1 MKRIHDS
8 LDHVFARNRLVFWYD
23 GERQWEREFE
33 DFERDGIQKLRVE
46 GTEFGTKVAVHRN
59 RDASARYL
67 LYFPS
72 ARPKD
77 SENWLLDLLLQGHEY
92 KADRISLALQE
103 VGLPWELRPVVEQ
116 HAKFFDAGKRMSAL
130 RAILSPEDDEGR
142 LRIKMMAV
150 LADTEP
156 DLDELLLG
164 FLQRGAEASGE
175 LFGNADP
182 VAETLG
188 TAKLT
193 DPFWRQV
200 SVTFG
205 YDSSRPSLRDFV
217 TTLFRHANPLESAVR
232 MDRHAAVF
240 LQRWKDSGLAS
251 GSFRKW
257 SAVMEQDLHIATKLE
272 GLQDTRV
279 LESADAF
286 GLFEKFTLKRLCNRF
301 EENGSETEILTA
313 IQGRRRSFW
322 YSDHADGYDAL
333 LHAVALREVLA
344 DAELRVDALDSGLQR
359 YVSSWHRVDTAYRK
373 FHFHLRKY
381 GQVALMERIAALVE
395 KLYVNNFL
403 LPLADQWSDC
413 VRGMDRWTCTALP
426 SQTDFFERHVQP
438 FLAKGQKV
446 FVVVSDAL
454 RFEAAAEFVSQIRR
468 ENRWSAELVGMFGA
482 LPSYTQLGMAA
493 LLPGKERRIDASNGA
508 VSVDGR
514 SATGT
519 DARQAILRERLGE
532 KSVAIQAEAFL
543 EMNTATE
550 ARTLTREN
558 EVIFIYH
565 NVIDKTGDSSATE
578 VKTTAAVEEA
588 FEELQKILSKI
599 ANANGS
605 NMLLTADHG
614 FLFQQSEI
622 TQTDETPLPEAAE
635 WFNTNRRFAL
645 GRGISKNGA
654 VKVFSA
660 AQLNLGEGW
669 EAAFPLS
676 LGRFPLRGSGK
687 RYVHGGLSLQE
698 VVVPVVQVRKS
709 RADDVSRVEVDCLRV
724 PTRITT
730 GQVGLTFYQN
740 LPVADKTLGRTLKVA
755 VYSVD
760 GLLLSEESTLR
771 FESTDSEPRNREQ
784 TVLLTLSRK
793 ADAYHNWDVEIR
805 LDEQIAGTSQ
815 STLYKSHK
823 VRLHKPLAS
832 DFDE

>member
-8 LDHVFARNRLVFWYD
+8 LDHVFARSRLVFWYD

-33 DFERDGIQKLRVE
+33 EFERSGIQKLRVV
-46 GTEFGTKVAVHRN
+46 GTELGTKVAIHRN
-59 RDASARYL
+59 PDTSTRYL

-72 ARPKD
+72 ARPED

-103 VGLPWELRPVVEQ
+103 VGLPWEFRPVVEQ
-116 HAKFFDAGKRMSAL
+116 HARFFDSGKRMAAL
-130 RAILSPEDDEGR
+130 RPLLDSEDDEGR
-142 LRIKMMAV
+142 LRIKMMAI

-156 DLDELLLG
+156 DLDEMLLS
-164 FLQRGAEASGE
+164 FLQSGAEAAGE
-175 LFGNADP
+175 LFGEDDP
-182 VAETLG
+182 VAATFG

-193 DPFWRQV
+193 EAFWRQIGV
-200 SVTFG
+200 LFG
-205 YDSSRPSLRDFV
+205 YESAHPSLRDFV
-217 TTLFRHANPLESAVR
+217 TTLFRHANPLEPAVR
-232 MDRHAAVF
+232 LDRHAAVF
-240 LQRWKDSGLAS
+240 LQRWKDSGSAS
-251 GSFRKW
+251 ASFRKW
-257 SAVMEQDLHIATKLE
+257 SEVMEQDLHIATKLDS
-272 GLQDTRV
+272 LQDARSV
-279 LESADAF
+279 ESADAF
-286 GLFEKFTLKRLCNRF
+286 GLFEKFTIKRLCNRF

-313 IQGRRRSFW
+313 IQARRRSFW
-322 YSDHADGYDAL
+322 FSDHADGYEAL
-333 LHAVALREVLA
+333 LHAVALRELIAGV
-344 DAELRVDALDSGLQR
+344 ELRVDTMDTGLR
-359 YVSSWHRVDTAYRK
+359 LYVSSWYRVDTAYRK
-373 FHFHLRKY
+373 FHFHLRNY
-381 GQVALMERIAALVE
+381 GQVALMERIAELVE

-413 VRGMDRWTCTALP
+413 IRGMERWTCAALP
-426 SQTDFFERHVQP
+426 KQTDFFDRFVQP

-454 RFEAAAEFVSQIRR
+454 RFEAAAEFVAQIRR
-468 ENRWSAELVGMFGA
+468 ENRWNADLSGMFGV

-493 LLPGKERRIDASNGA
+493 LLPGKARRIEASHGT
-508 VSVDGR
+508 VTVDGA

-519 DARQAILRERLGE
+519 EARQAILRGNLGV
-532 KSVAIQAEAFL
+532 KAVAIQAEAFL

-550 ARTLTREN
+550 ARALTREH

-565 NVIDKTGDSSATE
+565 NVIDKAGDSASTE

-599 ANANGS
+599 SNANGS

-614 FLFQQSEI
+614 FLFQQSEVA
-622 TQTDETPLPEAAE
+622 QADETPLPEAAE

-645 GRGISKNGA
+645 GRGIAENGT

-660 AQLNLGEGW
+660 GQLGLGEGW
-669 EAAFPLS
+669 DAAFPLS
-676 LGRFPLRGSGK
+676 LGRFPIRGSGK

-724 PTRITT
+724 PSRITT
-730 GQVGLTFYQN
+730 GQVGLTFYQDR
-740 LPVADKTLGRTLKVA
+740 PVGDKTLGRTLKVA
-755 VYSVD
+755 VYSAD
-760 GLLLSEESTLR
+760 GVLLSEESSLR
-771 FESTDSEPRNREQ
+771 FESTDPEPRNREQ
-784 TVLLTLSRK
+784 TLLLSLSRK
-793 ADAYHNWDVEIR
+793 ADAYHNQDVEIR